1 MEFELLVKK
10 ISKPLKGII
19 YKIKT
24 NNEFNFFD
32 EEDLYQEALLHLFEE
47 FKTGNLNNK
56 NESYILQN
64 CYFYLKNYI
73 RKNCKKMN
81 YLSLEQIKDNNGEK
95 FYFNEN
101 EKYSEFIYEK
111 ILIDYDI
118 NKKLTERER
127 EIVKLSL
134 EGLTTREIGKRL
146 GISHVMVI
154 KIKKKLRKFFY

>member
-154 KIKKKLRKFFY
+154 KIKKKLRKYFY